1 MVKNIDLL
9 LRRAAD
15 FQKMTDPEDD
25 LSRMVRAVTEECELS
40 LDQLN
45 YVAAARQDISA
56 PQDNN
61 SRGKGNSSGRK
72 WH

>member
-15 FQKMTDPEDD
+15 FQKMTDQDDD

-45 YVAAARQDISA
+45 YVAAARQGGPA
-56 PQDNN
+56 LYDNGEKPSHN
-61 SRGKGNSSGRK
+61 
-72 WH
+72 

>member
-1 MVKNIDLL
+1 MMKNIDLL

-15 FQKMTDPEDD
+15 FQKMADPDDD
-25 LSRMVRAVTEECELS
+25 LSRMVRSVTEECELS

-45 YVAAARQDISA
+45 YVAAARRDVSV

-61 SRGKGNSSGRK
+61 GLGKGNSSEGKRR
-72 WH
+72 

>member
-15 FQKMTDPEDD
+15 FQKMTDPDDD

-40 LDQLN
+40 LDELN
-45 YVAAARQDISA
+45 FVAAARQEVPA
-56 PQDNN
+56 LHDN
-61 SRGKGNSSGRK
+61 GKKPS
-72 WH
+72 HI

>member
-15 FQKMTDPEDD
+15 FQKMTDPDDD
-25 LSRMVRAVTEECELS
+25 LSRMVRSVTEECELS

-45 YVAAARQDISA
+45 YVAAARQEVPAS
-56 PQDNN
+56 QENN
-61 SRGKGNSSGRK
+61 SLGKGGSSGRN

>member
-15 FQKMTDPEDD
+15 FQKMTDPDDD
-25 LSRMVRAVTEECELS
+25 LSRMVRSVTEECELS

-45 YVAAARQDISA
+45 YVAAAKQELPA
-56 PQDNN
+56 LYDN
-61 SRGKGNSSGRK
+61 GKKPSHN
-72 WH
+72 

>member
-15 FQKMTDPEDD
+15 FQKMADPDD
-25 LSRMVRAVTEECELS
+25 NLSRMVRAVTEECELS

-45 YVAAARQDISA
+45 YVAAARKDVSV

-61 SRGKGNSSGRK
+61 SLGKGNSSGGK
-72 WH
+72 WR